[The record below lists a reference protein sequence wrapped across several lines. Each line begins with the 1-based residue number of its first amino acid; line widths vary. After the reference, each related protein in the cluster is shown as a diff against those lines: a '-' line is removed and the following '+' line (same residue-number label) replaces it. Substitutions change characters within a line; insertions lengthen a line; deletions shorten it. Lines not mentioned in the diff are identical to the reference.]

1 MLELGDG
8 RSHGENMTDIVLVR
22 HGETEFN
29 REGVFRGRLNVEL
42 NERGREQAE
51 ALARALK
58 SPPIVAVYT
67 SPLAR
72 ALATATA
79 IAEVHGVEPIVDE
92 AFNNIDLGVWQGVK
106 KTHVRD
112 TEPEAWV
119 LWTTEPEHLR
129 IPGGE
134 TLAEIRERA
143 YPRLLDLA
151 ARHDGGRIA
160 IVTHRSVSRVLAGA
174 LLGMTEGYF
183 WKFYMDN
190 AGYSL
195 IQYNGS
201 GFMIVQWNENCHL
214 SGKVIERY

>member
-1 MLELGDG
+1 
-8 RSHGENMTDIVLVR
+8 MTDIVLVR

-29 REGVFRGRLNVEL
+29 REDIFRGRFNVEL
-42 NERGREQAE
+42 NDRGREQAE
-51 ALARALK
+51 ALAKALK
-58 SPPIVAVYT
+58 SPPITAVYT

-72 ALATATA
+72 AVATACA
-79 IAEVHGVEPIVDE
+79 IAREHGLEPIVDE
-92 AFNNIDLGVWQGVK
+92 AFNNIDLGEWQGVK
-106 KTHVRD
+106 KTQVRD
-112 TEPEAWV
+112 EQADEWR

-151 ARHDGGRIA
+151 AGHDGERIVV
-160 IVTHRSVSRVLAGA
+160 VTHRSVSRVLAGA
-174 LLGMTEGYF
+174 VLGMTEGYF

-195 IQYNGS
+195 LQYNGS
-201 GFMIVQWNENCHL
+201 GFVIVQWNEICHL
-214 SGKVIERY
+214 KERVIERY

>member
-1 MLELGDG
+1 
-8 RSHGENMTDIVLVR
+8 MTDIILVR

-29 REGVFRGRLNVEL
+29 KEGVFRGRLDVEL

-51 ALARALK
+51 AVAKALR

-72 ALATATA
+72 ARSTADA
-79 IAEVHGVEPIVDE
+79 IAREHGVKPTVDE
-92 AFNNIDLGVWQGVK
+92 AFNNIDLGEWQGVK
-106 KTHVRD
+106 KTQVRD
-112 TEPEAWV
+112 REPKAWA

-143 YPRLLDLA
+143 YTRLLDLA
-151 ARHDGGRIA
+151 IRHDGERIA
-160 IVTHRSVSRVLAGA
+160 VVTHRSVSRVLAGA
-174 LLGMTEGYF
+174 VLGMSEGYF

-195 IQYNGS
+195 LQHNGS
-201 GFMIVQWNENCHL
+201 GFMIVQWNENSHL
-214 SGKVIERY
+214 TGKVVERY

>member
-1 MLELGDG
+1 
-8 RSHGENMTDIVLVR
+8 MTDIILVR
-22 HGETEFN
+22 HGETELN
-29 REGVFRGRLNVEL
+29 REGVFRGRFDVEL
-42 NERGREQAE
+42 NDCGREQAE
-51 ALARALK
+51 ALAKALK

-72 ALATATA
+72 ALATARA
-79 IAEVHGVEPIVDE
+79 IAGEHGLEPIVDE
-92 AFNNIDLGVWQGVK
+92 AFNNIDLGEWQGVK
-106 KTHVRD
+106 KTQVRD
-112 TEPEAWV
+112 TEPDAWR

-151 ARHDGGRIA
+151 ARHDGERIVV
-160 IVTHRSVSRVLAGA
+160 VTHRSVARVLAGA
-174 LLGMTEGYF
+174 VLGMTEGYF

-195 IQYNGS
+195 LQYNGS
-201 GFMIVQWNENCHL
+201 DFMIVQWNEICHL
-214 SGKVIERY
+214 KDKVVERY